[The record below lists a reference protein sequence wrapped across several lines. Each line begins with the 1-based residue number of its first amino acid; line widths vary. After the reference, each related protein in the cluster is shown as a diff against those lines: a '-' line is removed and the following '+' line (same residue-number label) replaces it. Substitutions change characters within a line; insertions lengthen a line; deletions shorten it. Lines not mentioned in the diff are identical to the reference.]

1 MNVLRKM
8 HELYNVWREKIV
20 RSKLC
25 FCDETAQIS
34 SNNMIVGAKNF
45 TMKEYSLL
53 QPGGTL
59 ILTGG
64 KLILGRWSSIAY
76 NVTIITGNHIPTVG
90 IPHHK
95 ASMIHLND
103 RECNIEIGDDCWVAA
118 NVTLL
123 PGAKLGRGCVVG
135 ACALVNREVP
145 PYAVVAGVPAK
156 IVAVKFTLEQ
166 ILEHEKQIYDSH
178 ERLTRECLEELFFK
192 YYESKSSIGTDKLS
206 EEQKHKYNYF
216 YHIDKHIEDNW
227 IGNA

>member
-1 MNVLRKM
+1 MDLLRKVY
-8 HELYNVWREKIV
+8 ELCNAWREKRV

-25 FCDETAQIS
+25 FCDDTAQI
-34 SNNMIVGAKNF
+34 NPHNMIVGAEYF
-45 TMKEYSLL
+45 IMKEYSLL

-103 RECNIEIGDDCWVAA
+103 RECDIEIGDDCWIAA

-123 PGAKLGRGCVVG
+123 PGAKLHRGCVVG
-135 ACALVNREVP
+135 TCALVNREVP

-166 ILEHEKQIYDSH
+166 ILEHEKKIYDFH
-178 ERLTRECLEELFFK
+178 ERLTREYLEELFFK
-192 YYESKSSIGTDKLS
+192 YYENKKPIGTDKLS
-206 EEQKHKYNYF
+206 AEQRRKYNDY
-216 YHIDKHIEDNW
+216 YIKKHVEDSY
-227 IGNA
+227 IGND